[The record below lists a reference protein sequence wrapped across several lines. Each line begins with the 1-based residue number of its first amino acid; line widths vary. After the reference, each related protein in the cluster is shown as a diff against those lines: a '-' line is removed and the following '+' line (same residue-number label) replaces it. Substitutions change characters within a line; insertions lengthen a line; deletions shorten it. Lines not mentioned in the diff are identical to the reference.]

1 VVKNKSNRSLSDK
14 ILDWIEKSG
23 NILPDPAILFF
34 VGILTVWIL
43 SALFSG
49 IEFSDI
55 DPRTGENLKVINLLS
70 GAKVAEF
77 FANMVKTFIYFAP
90 LGIVLVAVLGVGVA
104 EQSGY
109 VNTGLKI
116 LLRITP
122 KKFITPMVLLVGIAS
137 HSAADAG
144 YVLIVPLAGII
155 YYSAGRHPLAG
166 IAVANA
172 GIAGGFSANYLISAL
187 DVILQGFTQSAA
199 QIIDPGVLVNPLCN
213 YYFMAVSS
221 ILIIGLGWYLTDFII
236 EPRLLKHTPVD
247 EKIDDAPEMGELEK
261 KEIKAFTIATAVL
274 LLAGIFL
281 LIAALPQDSVLRDTE
296 GQLTSFKA
304 PLMQALIPFI
314 FVAFVLP
321 GIVFGFIAG
330 TFTKSKDVIDSMTKA
345 MHGMSYYVVM
355 VFFAALF
362 IDAFANSNL
371 GALLALKGAS
381 LLQALSM
388 PKVVTVV
395 GIIFLTAVIN
405 IFVGSA
411 SAKWALLAP
420 IFVPMLMA
428 LNISPELTQA
438 AYRIGDSSSNII
450 TPLSPYLPLIVIFAQ
465 RYVKKTGIGT
475 IISMMFPYFM
485 AFIIGWTILLML
497 FWAFDIPLGI
507 QAFYNYPAP

>member
-1 VVKNKSNRSLSDK
+1 MEEINKKKLSDR

-23 NILPDPAILFF
+23 NVLPDPAILFF
-34 VGILTVWIL
+34 AGLIIVWVL
-43 SALFSG
+43 SAIFSG
-49 IEFSDI
+49 IEFTEI
-55 DPRTGENLKVINLLS
+55 DPRTGDNLKVINLLS
-70 GAKVAEF
+70 GREVANF
-77 FANMVKTFIYFAP
+77 FATMVQTFIYFAP
-90 LGIVLVAVLGVGVA
+90 LGVVLVAVLGVGVA

-116 LLRITP
+116 LLKITP
-122 KKFITPMVLLVGIAS
+122 KKFITPMVLIVGIAS

-199 QIIDPGVLVNPLCN
+199 QIIDPSILVNPLCN
-213 YYFMAVSS
+213 YYFMAISS
-221 ILIIGLGWYLTDFII
+221 ILIVGLGWYLTDWVI
-236 EPRLLKHTPVD
+236 EPRLTAHTPVD
-247 EKIDDAPEMGELEK
+247 DKIDDAPEMGALEK
-261 KEIKAFTIATAVL
+261 KEKRAFIYATIA
-274 LLAGIFL
+274 
-281 LIAALPQDSVLRDTE
+281 IAAAFSLLFIVSLPEDSVLRDSE

-321 GIVFGFIAG
+321 GIIYGFMAG
-330 TFTKSKDVIDSMTKA
+330 TFTKAKDVIDSMTKA
-345 MHGMSYYVVM
+345 MNGMSYYVVM

-362 IDAFANSNL
+362 IDAFGSSNL
-371 GALLALKGAS
+371 GALLALKGAAF
-381 LLQALSM
+381 LQALSM
-388 PKVVTVV
+388 PKVVTVI

-428 LNISPELTQA
+428 LGISPELTQA

-450 TPLSPYLPLIVIFAQ
+450 TPLSPYLPLIVVFAQ

-475 IISMMFPYFM
+475 IISMMFPYFI
-485 AFIIGWTILLML
+485 AFIIGWTILLL
-497 FWAFDIPLGI
+497 VFWGLDIPLGV
-507 QAFYNYPAP
+507 QAGYNYIVK